1 MLGKALAAALALLLV
16 SPAAA
21 QASGWRFD
29 DRDSTP
35 RRHHDSHSSWS
46 QWVFSNDSEDDEDSD
61 DEDSDEDESS
71 DTGDES
77 SPAILDPVV
86 VTGAEQSIQAEL
98 TGYSYQDNTPAGSA
112 DICCPVLHQK
122 AGGTGTF
129 ADPLTTAVPG
139 SGGSGM
145 EFPKGTKFYV
155 PSIKRYVI
163 VEDSGATKMSSPHLD
178 IWVDGEGHSKGDSDA
193 CMNSFTGKATIVKNP
208 GAGRTVTAG
217 PLTTSGGCK
226 I

>member
-1 MLGKALAAALALLLV
+1 MLGKAAAIALALLLV

-29 DRDSTP
+29 DRGSHP
-35 RRHHDSHSSWS
+35 RRHHDSHNSWS
-46 QWVFSNDSEDDEDSD
+46 QWVFSHDDEDSD
-61 DEDSDEDESS
+61 SEDQDSPNSDEPVVAP
-71 DTGDES
+71 GG
-77 SPAILDPVV
+77 AVV

-178 IWVDGEGHSKGDSDA
+178 IWVDGEGHGKGDSDA

-208 GAGRTVTAG
+208 AAGRTVTAG